1 MPLGDPHGGM
11 FEYTVEGL
19 PESVFALSI
28 PVSSVDRAIDFN
40 IEVLGMVLAG
50 REGKY
55 AFLRRGNCRIVLE
68 ESDSFG
74 VDTRA
79 FLAVDSPFNTR
90 RRLMDEG
97 VEFLDAPHAS
107 SVGVTC
113 SLLDP
118 DGNVIHVVEASSKSF
133 S

>member
-28 PVSSVDRAIDFN
+28 PVSSMDRAVGFYT
-40 IEVLGMVLAG
+40 EVLGMALAG
-50 REGKY
+50 RDGRH
-55 AFLRRGNCRIVLE
+55 AFLRREGCRIVLE
-68 ESDSFG
+68 ESDSSG

-107 SVGVTC
+107 PVGVTC
-113 SLLDP
+113 SFLDL

>member
-19 PESVFALSI
+19 PESVFAISI
-28 PVSSVDRAIDFN
+28 PVSSVDRAVDFY
-40 IEVLGMVLAG
+40 IEALGMALAG
-50 REGKY
+50 RGGKY
-55 AFLRRGNCRIVLE
+55 AFLRRGGCRIVLE

-107 SVGVTC
+107 PVGVTC
-113 SLLDP
+113 SFLDS

>member
-19 PESVFALSI
+19 PESVFAISI
-28 PVSSVDRAIDFN
+28 PVSSVDRAIDFY
-40 IEVLGMVLAG
+40 IEALGMALVG
-50 REGKY
+50 REGRR
-55 AFLRRGNCRIVLE
+55 AFLRRGGCRLVLE

-107 SVGVTC
+107 PVGVTC
-113 SLLDP
+113 SFLDL

>member
-11 FEYTVEGL
+11 FEYMVEGL

-28 PVSSVDRAIDFN
+28 PVSSIDRAVGFY
-40 IEVLGMVLAG
+40 IEVLGMSLVG
-50 REGKY
+50 REGRH
-55 AFLRRGNCRIVLE
+55 AFLRRGECHIALE

-107 SVGVTC
+107 PVG
-113 SLLDP
+113 
-118 DGNVIHVVEASSKSF
+118 
-133 S
+133 

>member
-28 PVSSVDRAIDFN
+28 PVSSLDKAIGFYV
-40 IEVLGMVLAG
+40 ETLGMAVVG
-50 REGKY
+50 REGRH
-55 AFLRRGNCRIVLE
+55 AFLRRGGCRIVLE
-68 ESDSFG
+68 ESGSFG
-74 VDTRA
+74 IDTRA
-79 FLAVDSPFNTR
+79 FLAVDSPYNTR

-97 VEFLDAPHAS
+97 VEFIDAPHAS
-107 SVGVTC
+107 PVGVSC
-113 SLLDP
+113 SFFDP
-118 DGNVIHVVEASSKSF
+118 DGNVIHVVEASSRSF